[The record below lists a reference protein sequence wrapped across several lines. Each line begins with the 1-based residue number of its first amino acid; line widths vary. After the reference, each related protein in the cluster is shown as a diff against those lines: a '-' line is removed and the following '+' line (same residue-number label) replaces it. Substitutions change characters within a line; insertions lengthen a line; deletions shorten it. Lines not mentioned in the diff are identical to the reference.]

1 MDLAVGEVELCL
13 GEAVARLAQQQVVV
27 TGQATVDASLLHA
40 GLAGQQVG
48 TGGAG
53 GAVCVIFLLLRDHV
67 AAIEGID
74 ALGLPLFLGGLGLQ
88 RAEVGGGGVQG
99 RIQLAILLLGLI
111 QGESGLFDR
120 ELEGAGSSMNSRSPV

>member
-1 MDLAVGEVELCL
+1 
-13 GEAVARLAQQQVVV
+13 
-27 TGQATVDASLLHA
+27 
-40 GLAGQQVG
+40 
-48 TGGAG
+48 
-53 GAVCVIFLLLRDHV
+53 V

-111 QGESGLFDR
+111 QGESGLLDR
-120 ELEGAGSSMNSRSPV
+120 ELEGGRIQQG